1 MKRAPAVRIATA
13 ALALL
18 VALVVIGAIVV
29 ANAPANWLAL
39 YLAERTNGVVL
50 LADAQGTVWAGSAVM
65 ALGAPRTPDAGP
77 ANDDRQ
83 VVDRLAL
90 PGRITWT
97 LEIERVLAP
106 VLHLT
111 QDGVLLQPLLV
122 RFRDGG
128 LALDG
133 GAAVLPASMLR
144 LAGAPLNTLL
154 PQGRCELR
162 WGPLQVDGRGMPTG
176 DGTLRIASFALA
188 ISAVRPLGDY
198 LATWTSGE
206 RGLSWKLVTER
217 GPLVLEGGGNFA
229 GRRGQARVVVRIA
242 SDAPAA
248 VAARLDPLLDMIG
261 RRGPGEAVIDSA
273 GRP

>member
-1 MKRAPAVRIATA
+1 MVLGVAVI
-13 ALALL
+13 
-18 VALVVIGAIVV
+18 VVAIVV
-29 ANAPANWLAL
+29 VNAPANWLAL
-39 YLAERTNGVVL
+39 YLADRTDGVVL

-65 ALGAPRTPDAGP
+65 ALGAPRSSSAG
-77 ANDDRQ
+77 NDTQ
-83 VVDRLAL
+83 SGDRLAL

-111 QDGVLLQPLLV
+111 HDGVLLQPLLV
-122 RFRDGG
+122 RLRDGG

-133 GAAVLPASMLR
+133 GAAVLPASILR

-162 WGPLQVDGRGMPTG
+162 WNALQIDPRGVPTG

-188 ISAVRPLGDY
+188 ISPVRPLGDY
-198 LATWTSGE
+198 LATWTSVAG
-206 RGLSWKLVTER
+206 GLSWKLATER
-217 GPLVLEGGGNFA
+217 GPLVLEGGGSLA

-261 RRGPGEAVIDSA
+261 RRGPGEAVIDTA

>member
-18 VALVVIGAIVV
+18 VAVVVVVAIVA

-39 YLAERTNGVVL
+39 YLADRTDGVVL
-50 LADAQGTVWAGSAVM
+50 LADAQGTIWAGSAVM
-65 ALGAPRTPDAGP
+65 ALGAPRSTVAPLGEAAQAP
-77 ANDDRQ
+77 
-83 VVDRLAL
+83 DRLAL

-97 LEIERVLAP
+97 LEIERLLAP

-111 QDGVLLQPLLV
+111 EDGVLSQPLAV

-128 LALDG
+128 LAVEA

-162 WGPLQVDGRGMPTG
+162 WSAMQVDGRGIPTA

-188 ISAVRPLGDY
+188 ISPVRPLGDY
-198 LATWTSGE
+198 LATWNSGE
-206 RGLSWKLVTER
+206 RGLNWKLVTER
-217 GPLVLEGGGNFA
+217 GPLVLDGGGTLA

-242 SDAPAA
+242 NDAPAA
-248 VAARLDPLLDMIG
+248 VAVRLGPLLDMIG
-261 RRGPGEAVIDSA
+261 RRGPGEAVIDTA